1 MIRFVTAACFIGA
14 CCAGASA
21 VAQTGGAAATYPS
34 KPVRIVVGFAPGGGA
49 DIVGRIIAQ
58 RLTEAFGHS
67 FVVENRPGASA
78 TIATDYVMR
87 SAPDG
92 YTLLVGVPTAHSVMP
107 VLSRRLNYDVLRDFA
122 PIGMIGTTPLLLAVH
137 PSLPIRSV
145 ADLVRVAKARPG
157 QLTFGAGG
165 IGTPPHMAAELFKQR
180 AGVDMLLVPYQGEA
194 PAIVDLVGGQISLI
208 FANISAVLQQ
218 VRAGKLRGI
227 AVTALQRVPT
237 AMDFPTVAEAGMP
250 GFAVESWYGLLTPT
264 GTPAEIIAKLN
275 HAVVRAFEPQ
285 DVRDRLVTQGIFVQ
299 TSTPE
304 QLAAYMKA
312 EIAKWAQVVKE
323 AGLKMD

>member
-14 CCAGASA
+14 CCASASA
-21 VAQTGGAAATYPS
+21 VAQTGGAATYPS